1 MKFLRFKDIKIG
13 DKVSQDI
20 YPEAAFRVDGF
31 KGRFV
36 VLVIWPPR
44 DPEEIMKL
52 TPLAFERMKFVTV
65 LDIMKKR
72 FGKNAE

>member
-1 MKFLRFKDIKIG
+1 MKFLRFKDIGIG
-13 DKVSQDI
+13 DKISQDI
-20 YPEAAFRVDGF
+20 YPEVSFRVDGF
-31 KGRFV
+31 EGRFV

-52 TPLAFERMKFVTV
+52 TPRAFERMKFVTV

-72 FGKNAE
+72 FGG